1 MRKFILGIILIML
14 LSITGCNKDIKK
26 ENDTKNDDVIVNI
39 GDETFK
45 LKSKRVLKNIQY
57 LENYVD
63 FKTDAIGN
71 MRTMSYM
78 EGEEYLFEVRVM
90 YDEKNSLEET
100 KKKVNH
106 EEKKKVIN
114 DIEYSYYDYKNS
126 TDNIVHLYLYNYKN
140 ITYSIMFIFKNDLP
154 EFEKTFMDNVKFL

>member
-78 EGEEYLFEVRVM
+78 KGEEYLFEVRVM

-106 EEKKKVIN
+106 EEKKKVIG

-126 TDNIVHLYLYNYKN
+126 TDNIVHLYLHNYKN

-154 EFEKTFMDNVKFL
+154 EFEKTFMDNVEFH